1 LEFPNS
7 VKEWNADI
15 VGYMQAGDIIHVI
28 NRKLEKACRKDADI
42 ALKCKETVERNR
54 YGARVN

>member
-1 LEFPNS
+1 
-7 VKEWNADI
+7 VKEWNTDI
-15 VGYMQAGDIIHVI
+15 VGYMQAGDTIHVI
-28 NRKLEKACRKDADI
+28 NRKLKKVCRKDADI